1 VIGLPFLG
9 PPAIRVAAAAGA
21 RLPVAPRLALRDLAR
36 HQARSGAAL
45 AGISLALAVPALVV
59 IESAGSPPPPRAN
72 LSDRQLMIRLANP
85 YSEGIP
91 DRTPAQ
97 AAATEVAVRDFT
109 VTVGAPIVIGLD
121 VAMDQRARRDP
132 VGGRT
137 PVSIGELIRD
147 AQNRIRSMYGLE
159 PGDGGGALYVASPEL
174 MRYLGIDPGKLGPG
188 TEVLTVHPGTI
199 VFLSD
204 AEDFKQGEVPPPV
217 PSAPMARPAYEALPT
232 SLLNPATV
240 QRRGWTT
247 VRAGWLIEAGRPLTT
262 AQVAAARAMAVQ
274 NGLSVETK
282 DTQASL
288 MQLRAGATGAGG
300 VLALGVLAM
309 TVGLIRGEAARDLRT
324 LTATGAT
331 RRIRRTLT
339 ATTAGALAFLG
350 AVLGVAVAYLTL
362 AGIQAS
368 EIGRLG
374 RVPVVEL
381 AITLVGVPLVA
392 AAAAWLLAGREPRSL
407 VRDA

>member
-1 VIGLPFLG
+1 MRGL
-9 PPAIRVAAAAGA
+9 AA
-21 RLPVAPRLALRDLAR
+21 VLAL
-36 HQARSGAAL
+36 
-45 AGISLALAVPALVV
+45 VLV
-59 IESAGSPPPPRAN
+59 GSP
-72 LSDRQLMIRLANP
+72 LFI
-85 YSEGIP
+85 
-91 DRTPAQ
+91 
-97 AAATEVAVRDFT
+97 
-109 VTVGAPIVIGLD
+109 APTRG
-121 VAMDQRARRDP
+121 
-132 VGGRT
+132 
-137 PVSIGELIRD
+137 
-147 AQNRIRSMYGLE
+147 
-159 PGDGGGALYVASPEL
+159 
-174 MRYLGIDPGKLGPG
+174 
-188 TEVLTVHPGTI
+188 VL
-199 VFLSD
+199 
-204 AEDFKQGEVPPPV
+204 
-217 PSAPMARPAYEALPT
+217 
-232 SLLNPATV
+232 
-240 QRRGWTT
+240 
-247 VRAGWLIEAGRPLTT
+247 
-262 AQVAAARAMAVQ
+262 AMAVAALVLCSL
-274 NGLSVETK
+274 GILFSTSV
-282 DTQASL
+282 L
-288 MQLRAGATGAGG
+288 VAGG